1 VAGVAG
7 QDAGRVCKEKEV
19 DAAGERGRT
28 GAMFL
33 SSVLGSTGAYR
44 QTSHQWI
51 IWPGAFQRDGDN
63 PSTWIASGCDSLGW
77 SVPGW
82 PDSGLKTHF
91 MWHTSVS

>member
-1 VAGVAG
+1 
-7 QDAGRVCKEKEV
+7 
-19 DAAGERGRT
+19 
-28 GAMFL
+28 MFL